1 MIIKKQ
7 ELQFMV
13 NTIQAVIWDLDGVII
28 DSADEHRRAWQRL
41 AHEEG
46 TVMTDADFWATFGK
60 RNDDIF
66 TSLWGNLP
74 PEQVKALSNRK
85 EMYFRELIRESAAPL
100 PGAIEL
106 MRGLHDSGFA
116 QALASSTPVENINLI
131 AEVLGLKRYLSILV
145 SGETVARGKP
155 APDIFLKAATELHK
169 DPTVCLV
176 IEDAVAGVEAAHA
189 AGMRCIAVAG
199 NRDLPGLHK
208 AELMVKDLTE
218 IDVERVQLLGKRT

>member
-1 MIIKKQ
+1 MS
-7 ELQFMV
+7 
-13 NTIQAVIWDLDGVII
+13 NPIQAVIWDLDGVII

-41 AHEEG
+41 AREEG
-46 TVMTDADFWATFGK
+46 IVMTDADFWATFGK

-66 TSLWGNLP
+66 ATLWGNLP
-74 PEQVKALSNRK
+74 PERVKELSVRK
-85 EMYFRELIRESAAPL
+85 EMYFRELFRESAAPL

-106 MRGLHDSGFA
+106 MRGLHDAGFA

-131 AEVLGLKRYLSILV
+131 ADVLGLKRYLSILV

-155 APDIFLKAATELHK
+155 APDIFLKAAAELQM

-189 AGMRCIAVAG
+189 ARMRCIAVAG
-199 NRDLPGLHK
+199 NRDLPGLRK
-208 AELMVKDLTE
+208 ADLIVKDLTE
-218 IDVERVQLLGKRT
+218 VDVERVRLLGLQT

>member
-1 MIIKKQ
+1 MSHP
-7 ELQFMV
+7 
-13 NTIQAVIWDLDGVII
+13 IQAVIWDLDGVIL
-28 DSADEHRRAWQRL
+28 DSADEHRRAWLRL
-41 AHEEG
+41 AREEG
-46 TVMTDADFWATFGK
+46 ISMTDADFWATFGK

-66 TSLWGNLP
+66 ATLWGNLT
-74 PEQVKALSNRK
+74 PEQVKILSDRK

-106 MRGLHDSGFA
+106 MRELHDAHFS
-116 QALASSTPVENINLI
+116 QALASSTPIENIDLI
-131 AEVLGLKRYLSILV
+131 AQVLGLNQYLSILV
-145 SGETVARGKP
+145 SGETVAKGKP
-155 APDIFLKAATELHK
+155 APDIFLKAASDLHMN
-169 DPTVCLV
+169 PIVCLV

-218 IDVERVQLLGKRT
+218 VNVVRIQQLGRQT

>member
-1 MIIKKQ
+1 MS
-7 ELQFMV
+7 
-13 NTIQAVIWDLDGVII
+13 NPIQAVIWDLDGVII

-41 AHEEG
+41 AREEG
-46 TVMTDADFWATFGK
+46 IVMTDADFWATFGK

-66 TSLWGNLP
+66 ATLWGNLP
-74 PEQVKALSNRK
+74 PERVKELSDRK
-85 EMYFRELIRESAAPL
+85 EKYFRELIRESAAPL

-106 MRGLHDSGFA
+106 MRGLHDAGFA

-155 APDIFLKAATELHK
+155 APDIFLKAAAELQM

-189 AGMRCIAVAG
+189 AGMRSIAVAG
-199 NRDLPGLHK
+199 NRDLPGLRK
-208 AELMVKDLTE
+208 ADLMVKDLTE
-218 IDVERVQLLGKRT
+218 VDVERVRLLGLQT